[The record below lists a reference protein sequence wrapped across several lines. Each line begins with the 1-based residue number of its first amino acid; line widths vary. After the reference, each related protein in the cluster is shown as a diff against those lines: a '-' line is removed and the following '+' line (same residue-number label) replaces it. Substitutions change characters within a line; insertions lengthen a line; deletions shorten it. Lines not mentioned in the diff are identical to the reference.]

1 VSRRQQLV
9 VGILVILVLL
19 VFAIR
24 MRPTGGT
31 APVEPVASV
40 AQTEPSPVTS
50 AVAPVIPSSTA
61 TPLPVRRPV
70 ASVAEFGVLTARS
83 DDDLERH
90 VDLPSLALRVTPDL
104 CGEEAA
110 CDAVRTTLRDVMLT
124 TVEVLDSSTW
134 SLEKVDVDATARG
147 LTAKEKATV
156 ARLPNVV
163 VVHVTTPTGPKELA
177 LRAAIAGAAAIAR
190 DIGGVVWDQLLAR
203 LEGARTFASHA
214 VTTPLDASA
223 FRPDRVE
230 LLYEPKAE
238 GVVRVLTAGL
248 SRWGAPDVE
257 AVAVPTAAS
266 ARMAEVVLAVAEAIA
281 DGATTQPLVLSR
293 DDVARA
299 RGQAY
304 PVDAGFPAAK
314 PVEVEVVTAHPENG
328 DPNDFM
334 ARIVPSAGEGPIG
347 YLDLAER
354 FFGPVLAAS
363 PDNDVLAFRR
373 GKAQGKLAA
382 AVTAWEAQKAG
393 GARLLV
399 LLPFPIPGDAGVES
413 MWIDVTRS
421 DARTLTGKVM
431 DDPLGATDV
440 KRGDEVTRPR
450 TQVEDVELRG
460 AKP

>member
-1 VSRRQQLV
+1 VSRRTLVYLGIAVGLLV
-9 VGILVILVLL
+9 VGWLLTRSPAPVL
-19 VFAIR
+19 
-24 MRPTGGT
+24 
-31 APVEPVASV
+31 APVEPVPLPPSATPIPTALPTAS
-40 AQTEPSPVTS
+40 A
-50 AVAPVIPSSTA
+50 
-61 TPLPVRRPV
+61 PLPVRRPP
-70 ASVAEFGVLTARS
+70 SSMAEFGVLTART
-83 DDDLERH
+83 DDQLDAFIDL
-90 VDLPSLALRVTPDL
+90 SALSVRVTPDL
-104 CGEEAA
+104 CGDTAA
-110 CDAVRTTLRDVMLT
+110 CDAVRATLRDESLT
-124 TVEVLDSSTW
+124 RVEVLESSIW

-147 LTAKEKATV
+147 LTAAERATV
-156 ARLPNVV
+156 TKLPRVV
-163 VVHVTTPTGPKELA
+163 VVHVSAPTGPKELA
-177 LRAAIAGAAAIAR
+177 LRAGIAGAAAIAR

-203 LEGARTFASHA
+203 LESARTFASHA

-223 FRPDRVE
+223 FRRDRVE
-230 LLYEPKAE
+230 LLYQPKSE
-238 GVVRVLTAGL
+238 SVVRVLTAGL
-248 SRWGAPDVE
+248 SRWGEPDVE

-266 ARMAEVVLAVAEAIA
+266 PRMAEVVLAVAQAIA

-304 PVDAGFPAAK
+304 PADAGLPAAT
-314 PVEVEVVTAHPENG
+314 PVEVEVVTARPENG

-347 YLDLAER
+347 YLDLTER
-354 FFGPVLAAS
+354 FFGRILAAS
-363 PDNDVLAFRR
+363 PDSDVLAFRR
-373 GKAQGKLAA
+373 GRAQGRLAA
-382 AVTAWEAQKAG
+382 AVSAWEAQKAG

-399 LLPFPIPGDAGVES
+399 LLPFPIPGDGGVES